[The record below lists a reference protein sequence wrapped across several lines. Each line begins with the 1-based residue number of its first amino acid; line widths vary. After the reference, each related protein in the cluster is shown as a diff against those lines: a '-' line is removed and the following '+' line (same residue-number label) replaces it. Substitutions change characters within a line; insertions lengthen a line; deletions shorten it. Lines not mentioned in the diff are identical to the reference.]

1 MAERSRSPPRDDG
14 AVADLVQRALQTA
27 LPQIHKDMENSISRA
42 LHQDMEATISKAVG
56 SIGATL
62 QTAVHDLGSR
72 MESNFSEVAQQMR
85 LLGSRQDDTEERQRA
100 LANSLGQIEQNLA
113 ALLAHRET
121 DARTVAQ
128 RIDRVAAEA
137 ASASQRAL
145 HSASEASI
153 TARNSLEQAARAATR
168 GSTGSAASSQGDE
181 IYRVRRDVLR
191 ISVVGREYVNIE
203 GAEKSLQRALED
215 AGVPDGS
222 RKFHI
227 SGPTIG
233 SNFLA
238 QWDAELDCQR
248 ATHLLLSMVFKD
260 GPRTPK
266 QLFITRTGEPDVRV
280 IYARDADPVVLWRKR
295 ISKALALVVDEVL
308 SANMASPSG
317 SVVLV
322 RYCKVASVL
331 SARRGEFSVVWE
343 DTQTLERAFGRSEL
357 YNAREFRDKVEGAL
371 AGTIVGVID
380 VV

>member
-1 MAERSRSPPRDDG
+1 MAERSRSPARDDG

-203 GAEKSLQRALED
+203 DAEKSLQRALAE
-215 AGVPDGS
+215 AGVPDSS

-248 ATHLLLSMVFKD
+248 ATNLLLNMVFKD

-280 IYARDADPVVLWRKR
+280 IYARDADPVALWRKR
-295 ISKALALVVDEVL
+295 ISKAL
-308 SANMASPSG
+308 ANMASPSG

-331 SARRGEFSVVWE
+331 FARRGEFSIVWE

-357 YNAREFRDKVEGAL
+357 YNARGVQGQGRGRFGTTGA
-371 AGTIVGVID
+371 IVGVIG
-380 VV
+380 VVRVSP